1 MVNWMEQYTEPGK
14 REMDLADASL
24 YWLANETGIVEIMTD
39 DVAEF
44 SRYRLPGGSAFV
56 LL

>member
-1 MVNWMEQYTEPGK
+1 MVNWMEQYTEHGK

-44 SRYRLPGGSAFV
+44 SRYRLPGGRAFV